1 VRAGAADLR
10 PQGCFHVLAEW
21 GNRVAR
27 KPVNTSRDP
36 LDILATFEL
45 YKAYRVQPG
54 VESSDFPNRLM
65 TSSMVRLSA
74 VQFARRSCGDR
85 SPIGLSPVVTIG
97 Y

>member
-1 VRAGAADLR
+1 MRAGAADLR

-45 YKAYRVQPG
+45 YKAYQVQPG
-54 VESSDFPNRLM
+54 RARLRGRKIAGLAFGQVVEQGIPATRFHVNSIMSRNSID
-65 TSSMVRLSA
+65 
-74 VQFARRSCGDR
+74 
-85 SPIGLSPVVTIG
+85 
-97 Y
+97 